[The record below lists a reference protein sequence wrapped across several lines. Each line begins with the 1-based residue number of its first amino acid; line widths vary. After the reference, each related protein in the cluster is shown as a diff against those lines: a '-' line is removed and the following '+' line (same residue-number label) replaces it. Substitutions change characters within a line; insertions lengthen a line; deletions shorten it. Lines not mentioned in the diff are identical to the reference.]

1 MILRNATVFV
11 GEEFV
16 KVDVRVEEGIIVDI
30 GENLV
35 AEHVTGEQSIEEK
48 EEVLDYTGKL
58 IIPGMVEVHSH
69 GCLGFDFCAANADEI
84 DAMRAYYSDH
94 GTTSLLATVMT
105 SGKDKLRQAMI
116 ELKPYMHL
124 EDGATRIQG
133 INLEGPFFNPEKK
146 GAHDET
152 CLIPLDEEFF
162 DELNSL
168 SGDNM
173 RLLDVDPTLDNALE
187 FIEKYSKKMT
197 VSLAHTICNYELANQ
212 AIEAGATQITHL
224 FNAMNALHHR
234 EPGLVG
240 AFSDNKTVNAE
251 LICDGFHVHPSV
263 MRLMY
268 QACGERIL
276 LISDS
281 ISAMGLPD
289 GNYVSGGLDI
299 VVENGE
305 AKLKNGT
312 IAGSTITLFEGL
324 RRTISYGIPAEEA
337 ILGATIRPAKA
348 VGIDKMVGSIEVGKY
363 ADLLVVDEA
372 YNLEQVVIGGKF
384 V

>member
-1 MILRNATVFV
+1 MILRNAAVFV
-11 GEEFV
+11 GKEFV

-30 GENLV
+30 SENLV
-35 AEHVTGEQSIEEK
+35 AEHVIGEQQTEEIEK
-48 EEVLDYTGKL
+48 VLDYTGKL

-69 GCLGFDFCAANADEI
+69 GCLGFDFCAANAEEI

-105 SGKDKLRQAMI
+105 SGKDKLRQAMS
-116 ELKPYMHL
+116 ELKPYMHQK
-124 EDGATRIQG
+124 DGATRIQG

-152 CLIPLDEEFF
+152 CLIPLDEVFF

-197 VSLAHTICNYELANQ
+197 VSLAHTICDYELANQ
-212 AIEAGATQITHL
+212 AIQAGATQITHL

-240 AFSDNKTVNAE
+240 AFSDNETVNAE

-324 RRTISYGIPAEEA
+324 RRTISYGIPVEEA

-363 ADLLVVDEA
+363 ADLLVVDEN
-372 YNLEQVVIGGKF
+372 YNLEEVFIGGEKR
-384 V
+384 

>member
-1 MILRNATVFV
+1 MIIKNASVFI
-11 GEEFV
+11 GREFQA
-16 KVDVRVEEGIIVDI
+16 VDI
-30 GENLV
+30 RVDEGKFTEIGTNLIAQV
-35 AEHVTGEQSIEEK
+35 A
-48 EEVLDYTGKL
+48 EEVLDYTGKTV
-58 IIPGMVEVHSH
+58 IPGMVEVHSH
-69 GCLGFDFCAANADEI
+69 GCLGYDYCAANSEEI
-84 DAMRAYYSDH
+84 DAMRAYYGKH

-105 SGKDKLRQAMI
+105 SGKDKLRQAMK

-124 EDGATRIQG
+124 EDGLTRIQG
-133 INLEGPFFNPEKK
+133 INLEGPFFNPAKK
-146 GAHDET
+146 GAHDES
-152 CLIPLDEEFF
+152 CLIPLDEVFF

-168 SGDNM
+168 CGGNM
-173 RLLDVDPTLDNALE
+173 RLLDVDPTLDNALS

-197 VSLAHTICNYELANQ
+197 VSLAHTVCDYELANK
-212 AIEAGATQITHL
+212 AIAAGATQITHL
-224 FNAMNALHHR
+224 FNAMMGLHHR

-240 AFSDNKTVNAE
+240 AFSDNETVNAE

-299 VVENGE
+299 VVDHGE

-324 RRTISYGIPAEEA
+324 RRTISYGIEAEEA

-348 VGIDKMVGSIEVGKY
+348 VGIDDKVGSIEVGKY
-363 ADLLVVDEA
+363 ADFLIIDGD
-372 YNLEQVVIGGKF
+372 YNLEKVYIGGTAN
-384 V
+384 